1 LNILQEKVF
10 FPFYDINQVSLNF
23 FVPADQTGILRNV
36 QILKISTKIPQNFW
50 IFFNPD
56 NV

>member
-36 QILKISTKIPQNFW
+36 QILKISTKNPQNFW
-50 IFFNPD
+50 IFFDPD